1 MIMASAPSTPKA
13 GWEVKTLGE
22 VCEFRNGLWKGKK
35 PPYVHVGV
43 IRNTNFTKAGC
54 LDDSDIAYLDVEQ
67 KQFEKRRLEYGDIIL
82 EKSGGGPKQPVG
94 RVITFEKTQGKFS
107 FSNFTSVIR
116 IIDSS
121 AISFKFLHRFL
132 YWNYVSGVTEGMQR
146 RSTGIRNLDFTAY
159 KQIPVPLPPLPEQE
173 RIVGILDEAFEG
185 IAAATAQAEKNLH
198 NARELFQSVL
208 QSTFSQKGD
217 DWVDR
222 PIGELCDILN
232 GFAFKSKDA
241 IESSNVQVI
250 RMGNLYQNE
259 LSLNRKPAF
268 YPENFS
274 TEFEPFLL
282 SEGDI
287 IMSLTGTVGKEDY
300 GFAVRIPETERKL
313 LLNQRIAKFHSFN
326 GTLYDS
332 YFLHFLKSRVF
343 LDVLY
348 STSRGTRQANLSSVT
363 IKELTV
369 PISPLP
375 TQQAIVEK
383 LDALSEETKA
393 LEAIYERKQSAL
405 AELKQSLLQ
414 KAFAG
419 EL

>member
-1 MIMASAPSTPKA
+1 MASAEPTAKA

-94 RVITFEKTQGKFS
+94 RVITFEKTEGDFS
-107 FSNFTSVIR
+107 FSNFTSVVR

-132 YWNYVSGVTEGMQR
+132 YWNYLSGVTEGMQR
-146 RSTGIRNLDFTAY
+146 RSTGIRNLDFTTY
-159 KQIPVPLPPLPEQE
+159 KQIPVPVPPLAEQE

-217 DWVDR
+217 EWE
-222 PIGELCDILN
+222 IKILGEMCNLEKTKYTGDQLPYVGMEDIESDTGTFTGNRHPLSVKSST
-232 GFAFKSKDA
+232 FAFTPDH
-241 IESSNVQVI
+241 
-250 RMGNLYQNE
+250 MLYGR
-259 LSLNRKPAF
+259 LRPYLNKVLLPDF
-268 YPENFS
+268 EGHCS
-274 TEFEPFLL
+274 TEIFPIRPAPGLDRRFLFHWITN
-282 SEGDI
+282 SKQVNRI
-287 IMSLTGTVGKEDY
+287 NLTCTG
-300 GFAVRIPETERKL
+300 ARMPR
-313 LLNQRIAKFHSFN
+313 
-326 GTLYDS
+326 
-332 YFLHFLKSRVF
+332 
-343 LDVLY
+343 
-348 STSRGTRQANLSSVT
+348 ANLKEVLTFT
-363 IKELTV
+363 IPV
-369 PISPLP
+369 PPLP

-383 LDALSEETKA
+383 LDALSEETKR
-393 LEAIYERKQSAL
+393 LEAIYERKKAAL
-405 AELKQSLLQ
+405 SELKQSLLQ

>member
-1 MIMASAPSTPKA
+1 MASAPSTPKA

-22 VCEFRNGLWKGKK
+22 ACEMYQPKTISKKEMDPNGEYPVFGANGIIGRYNKYNHEDTELL
-35 PPYVHVGV
+35 
-43 IRNTNFTKAGC
+43 IGC
-54 LDDSDIAYLDVEQ
+54 RGSCGLVTISEPFAWINGNAMVMRPHEESLNRDFLRYNLLDSKL
-67 KQFEKRRLEYGDIIL
+67 LEDAITGTAIPQITR
-82 EKSGGGPKQPVG
+82 KSLNP
-94 RVITFEKTQGKFS
+94 
-107 FSNFTSVIR
+107 
-116 IIDSS
+116 
-121 AISFKFLHRFL
+121 IS
-132 YWNYVSGVTEGMQR
+132 
-146 RSTGIRNLDFTAY
+146 
-159 KQIPVPLPPLPEQE
+159 IPIPPLAEQE

-217 DWVDR
+217 DWKDR

-259 LSLNRKPAF
+259 LNLNRKPAF
-268 YPENFS
+268 YPESFPN
-274 TEFEPFLL
+274 EYEMFLL

-300 GFAVRIPETERKL
+300 GFAVQIPQADRSL

-326 GTLYDS
+326 ESLNDS
-332 YFLHFLKSRVF
+332 YFLHYLKSRVF

-348 STSRGTRQANLSSVT
+348 STSRGTRQANLSSAT
-363 IKELTV
+363 IKNLTV
-369 PISPLP
+369 PTPPLA

-383 LDALSEETKA
+383 LDALSGETKR
-393 LEAIYERKQSAL
+393 LEAIYERKQAAL
-405 AELKQSLLQ
+405 TELKQSLLE